1 MVDSMDGEDH
11 IFRERAVDSASSPES
26 INRVAPIVSARLWL
40 LVAGAGAVVATFT
53 VWGFFGSIPLTVRG
67 TGILIE
73 GSMVV
78 AAEAPADGRIGD
90 FLAKPGDRV
99 EQGQV
104 LAVIAHPLLE
114 AQRIDA
120 ENAAARLRE
129 QDANLTAAEDVATA
143 AFTASMDI
151 RDGECRH
158 RIDRAAA
165 IAFEFNQ
172 AVEVKRARA
181 PEGLLPESELLT
193 IANGTVEIERSL
205 SEARSELLRI
215 QTDRTEASTRRQQDR
230 QRRENVISE
239 ADALIGQLAARMSAE
254 QHVIAPRAGK
264 VVQLTCSPG
273 DGVHTGNTVA
283 IISDVGDGRLRCYAF
298 FPLTEGKRVHMD
310 MRAHVEPST
319 ADRERF
325 GVISSIVRDVD
336 PVVGTRDS
344 FLRIINSPEVA
355 QDMERHSEGTVSAV
369 IDLEL
374 DAASP
379 TGLRWSG
386 GVGYPQQLTP
396 GTLCDVDVVTE
407 DVAPISLLV
416 PWLKQAFSGR

>member
-1 MVDSMDGEDH
+1 MDGEDH

-151 RDGECRH
+151 RDDECRH

-181 PEGLLPESELLT
+181 RQGLLPESELLT
-193 IANGTVEIERSL
+193 IANATLEFERSL

-239 ADALIGQLAARMSAE
+239 ADALISQLAARMSAE

-325 GVISSIVRDVD
+325 GVISSVVRDVD

-344 FLRIINSPEVA
+344 FLRIINGPEVA
-355 QDMERHSEGTVSAV
+355 QDIERHSEGTVSAV

-396 GTLCDVDVVTE
+396 GTLCGVDVVTE

>member
-1 MVDSMDGEDH
+1 MDGEDH

-26 INRVAPIVSARLWL
+26 INRVAPIVSARLWVL
-40 LVAGAGAVVATFT
+40 LAGAGAVVATFT
-53 VWGFFGSIPLTVRG
+53 AWGFFGSIPLTVRG

-90 FLAKPGDRV
+90 LLAKPGDRV

-104 LAVIAHPLLE
+104 LAVVAHPLLE

-129 QDANLTAAEDVATA
+129 QDANITAAEDVASA
-143 AFTASMDI
+143 AFTVSMNV
-151 RDGECRH
+151 RDSECRR

-165 IAFEFNQ
+165 IALDFSK
-172 AVEVKRARA
+172 AVEVKRDLVRQ
-181 PEGLLPESELLT
+181 GLLAESELLT
-193 IANGTVEIERSL
+193 IANATLEIERSL

-215 QTDRTEASTRRQQDR
+215 QADRTEASIRRQQDR
-230 QRRENVISE
+230 QRRENGISD
-239 ADALIGQLAARMSAE
+239 ADALVGQLAARMSAE
-254 QHVIAPRAGK
+254 RNVIAPRPGK
-264 VVQLTCSPG
+264 LVQLTRSPG
-273 DGVHTGNTVA
+273 DVVHKGNTVA
-283 IISDVGDGRLRCYAF
+283 IISDAGDGRLRCYAF
-298 FPLTEGKRVHMD
+298 FPLTEGKRVQKD
-310 MRAHVEPST
+310 MHAHVEPSI

-325 GVISSIVRDVD
+325 GVISSVVRDVE

-344 FLRIINSPEVA
+344 FLRIMNSPEVA
-355 QDMERHSEGTVSAV
+355 QDIERRYGGTVSAV
-369 IDLEL
+369 IDLEV

-379 TGLRWSG
+379 TGLRWTG
-386 GVGYPQQLTP
+386 GVGYPKQLTP

-416 PWLKQAFSGR
+416 PWLKQAFGGR

>member
-1 MVDSMDGEDH
+1 MDGEDH

-26 INRVAPIVSARLWL
+26 INRVAPIASARLWVL
-40 LVAGAGAVVATFT
+40 LAGAGAVVATFT
-53 VWGFFGSIPLTVRG
+53 AWGFFGSIPLTVRG

-90 FLAKPGDRV
+90 LLAKPGDRV

-104 LAVIAHPLLE
+104 LAVVANPLLE

-129 QDANLTAAEDVATA
+129 QDANMTAAEDVASA
-143 AFTASMDI
+143 AFTASMNV
-151 RDGECRH
+151 RDSECRR

-165 IAFEFNQ
+165 IALDFSK
-172 AVEVKRARA
+172 AVEVKRDLVRQ
-181 PEGLLPESELLT
+181 GLLAESELLT
-193 IANGTVEIERSL
+193 IANATLEIERSL
-205 SEARSELLRI
+205 SDARSELLRI
-215 QTDRTEASTRRQQDR
+215 QADRTEASIRRQQDR
-230 QRRENVISE
+230 QRRENGISD
-239 ADALIGQLAARMSAE
+239 ADALIRQLAARMSAE
-254 QHVIAPRAGK
+254 RNVIAPRPGK
-264 VVQLTCSPG
+264 LVQLTRSPG
-273 DGVHTGNTVA
+273 DVVHKGNTVA
-283 IISDVGDGRLRCYAF
+283 IISDAGDGRLRCYAF
-298 FPLTEGKRVHMD
+298 FPLTEGKRVQKD
-310 MRAHVEPST
+310 MHAHVEPSI

-325 GVISSIVRDVD
+325 GVISSVVRDVE

-344 FLRIINSPEVA
+344 FLRIMNSPEVA
-355 QDMERHSEGTVSAV
+355 QDIERRYGGTVSAV
-369 IDLEL
+369 IDLEV

-379 TGLRWSG
+379 TGLRWTG
-386 GVGYPQQLTP
+386 GVGYPKQLTP

-416 PWLKQAFSGR
+416 PWLRQAFGGR

>member
-1 MVDSMDGEDH
+1 M
-11 IFRERAVDSASSPES
+11 
-26 INRVAPIVSARLWL
+26 
-40 LVAGAGAVVATFT
+40 
-53 VWGFFGSIPLTVRG
+53 
-67 TGILIE
+67 
-73 GSMVV
+73 
-78 AAEAPADGRIGD
+78 
-90 FLAKPGDRV
+90 
-99 EQGQV
+99 
-104 LAVIAHPLLE
+104 
-114 AQRIDA
+114 
-120 ENAAARLRE
+120 
-129 QDANLTAAEDVATA
+129 
-143 AFTASMDI
+143 
-151 RDGECRH
+151 
-158 RIDRAAA
+158 
-165 IAFEFNQ
+165 
-172 AVEVKRARA
+172 
-181 PEGLLPESELLT
+181 
-193 IANGTVEIERSL
+193 EIERSL

-264 VVQLTCSPG
+264 LVQLTCSPG

-355 QDMERHSEGTVSAV
+355 QDIERHSEGTVSAV

-396 GTLCDVDVVTE
+396 GTLCDVDIVTE

>member
-1 MVDSMDGEDH
+1 MDGEDH

-26 INRVAPIVSARLWL
+26 INRVAPIVSARLWVL
-40 LVAGAGAVVATFT
+40 LAGAGAVAATFT
-53 VWGFFGSIPLTVRG
+53 AWGFFGSIPLTVRG

-90 FLAKPGDRV
+90 LLAKPGDRV

-104 LAVIAHPLLE
+104 LAVVAHPLLE

-129 QDANLTAAEDVATA
+129 QDANITAAEDVASA
-143 AFTASMDI
+143 AFTASMNV
-151 RDGECRH
+151 RDSECRR

-165 IAFEFNQ
+165 IALDFSK
-172 AVEVKRARA
+172 AVEVKRDLVRQ
-181 PEGLLPESELLT
+181 GLLAESELLT
-193 IANGTVEIERSL
+193 IANATLEIERSL

-215 QTDRTEASTRRQQDR
+215 QADRTEASIRRQQDR
-230 QRRENVISE
+230 QRRENGISD
-239 ADALIGQLAARMSAE
+239 ADALVGQLAARMSAE
-254 QHVIAPRAGK
+254 RNVIAPRPGK
-264 VVQLTCSPG
+264 LVQLTRSPG
-273 DGVHTGNTVA
+273 DVVHKGNTVA
-283 IISDVGDGRLRCYAF
+283 IISDAGDGRLRCYAF
-298 FPLTEGKRVHMD
+298 FPLTEGKRVQKD
-310 MRAHVEPST
+310 MHAHVEPSI

-325 GVISSIVRDVD
+325 GVISSVVRDVE

-344 FLRIINSPEVA
+344 FLRIMNSPEVA
-355 QDMERHSEGTVSAV
+355 QDIEQRYGGTVSAV
-369 IDLEL
+369 IDLEV

-379 TGLRWSG
+379 TGLRWTG
-386 GVGYPQQLTP
+386 GVGYPKQLTP

-416 PWLKQAFSGR
+416 PWLKQAFGGR

>member
-1 MVDSMDGEDH
+1 MDGEDH

-26 INRVAPIVSARLWL
+26 INRVAPIASARLWVL
-40 LVAGAGAVVATFT
+40 LVGAGAVVATFT
-53 VWGFFGSIPLTVRG
+53 AWGFFGSIPLTVRG

-90 FLAKPGDRV
+90 LLAKPGDRV

-129 QDANLTAAEDVATA
+129 QDANLTAAEDVANA
-143 AFTASMDI
+143 AFSASMDI
-151 RDGECRH
+151 RDSECRH

-172 AVEVKRARA
+172 AVKAKRDRVRQ
-181 PEGLLPESELLT
+181 GLLPESELLE
-193 IANGTVEIERSL
+193 IANATLEFERSL
-205 SEARSELLRI
+205 SEARSELLRF
-215 QTDRTEASTRRQQDR
+215 QAERTEASIRRQQDQ

-264 VVQLTCSPG
+264 LVQLTCSPG
-273 DGVHTGNTVA
+273 DGVHKGNTVA

-310 MRAHVEPST
+310 MRAHVEPSI

-325 GVISSIVRDVD
+325 GVISSVVRDVE
-336 PVVGTRDS
+336 PVVGTRER
-344 FLRIINSPEVA
+344 FLRIINGPEVA
-355 QDMERHSEGTVSAV
+355 QDIEQHSEGTVSAV

-379 TGLRWSG
+379 TGLRWTG
-386 GVGYPQQLTP
+386 GVGYTQQLTP
-396 GTLCDVDVVTE
+396 GTLCEVDVVTE
-407 DVAPISLLV
+407 DVAPISLLI
-416 PWLKQAFSGR
+416 PWLQQAFSGR

>member
-1 MVDSMDGEDH
+1 MDGEDH

-40 LVAGAGAVVATFT
+40 LLAGAGAVVATFT
-53 VWGFFGSIPLTVRG
+53 AWGFFGSIPLTVRG

-73 GSMVV
+73 GSMVM

-90 FLAKPGDRV
+90 VLVKPGDRV
-99 EQGQV
+99 VEGQV
-104 LAVIAHPLLE
+104 LAVVANPVLE
-114 AQRIDA
+114 AQQFEA

-151 RDGECRH
+151 RDSECRH
-158 RIDRAAA
+158 RIDRAAD

-172 AVEVKRARA
+172 AVAAKRDRVRQ
-181 PEGLLPESELLT
+181 GLLPESELLT
-193 IANGTVEIERSL
+193 ISNATLEIERAL

-215 QTDRTEASTRRQQDR
+215 QAERTEASSRRQQDQ
-230 QRRENVISE
+230 QRRENAISD

-264 VVQLTCSPG
+264 LVQLTCSPG
-273 DGVHTGNTVA
+273 DGVHKGNTVA
-283 IISDVGDGRLRCYAF
+283 ILSDAGDDRLRCYAF
-298 FPLTEGKRVHMD
+298 FPLTEGKRVQKD
-310 MRAHVEPST
+310 MYAHVEPFI

-325 GVISSIVRDVD
+325 GVISSVVRDVE
-336 PVVGTRDS
+336 PVVGTRES
-344 FLRIINSPEVA
+344 FLRIINSPEVV
-355 QDMERHSEGTVSAV
+355 QDIAGRSEGTVSAV

-407 DVAPISLLV
+407 DVAPISLLI
-416 PWLKQAFSGR
+416 PWLQQAFGG

>member
-1 MVDSMDGEDH
+1 MDGEDH

-26 INRVAPIVSARLWL
+26 INRVAPIVSARLWVL
-40 LVAGAGAVVATFT
+40 LAGAGAVVATFT
-53 VWGFFGSIPLTVRG
+53 AWGFFGSIPLTVRG

-90 FLAKPGDRV
+90 LLAKPGDRV

-104 LAVIAHPLLE
+104 LAVVANPLLE

-129 QDANLTAAEDVATA
+129 QDANITAAEDVASA
-143 AFTASMDI
+143 AFTVSMNV
-151 RDGECRH
+151 RDSECRR

-165 IAFEFNQ
+165 IALDFSK
-172 AVEVKRARA
+172 AVEVKRDLVRQ
-181 PEGLLPESELLT
+181 GLLAESELLT
-193 IANGTVEIERSL
+193 IANATLEIERSL

-215 QTDRTEASTRRQQDR
+215 QADRTEASIRRQQDR
-230 QRRENVISE
+230 QRRENGISD
-239 ADALIGQLAARMSAE
+239 ADALVGQLAARMSAE
-254 QHVIAPRAGK
+254 RNVIAPRPGK
-264 VVQLTCSPG
+264 LVQLTRSPG
-273 DGVHTGNTVA
+273 DVVHKGNTVA
-283 IISDVGDGRLRCYAF
+283 IISDAGDGRLRCYAF
-298 FPLTEGKRVHMD
+298 FPLTEGKRVQKD
-310 MRAHVEPST
+310 MHAHVEPSI

-325 GVISSIVRDVD
+325 GVISSVVRDVE

-344 FLRIINSPEVA
+344 FLRIMNSPEVA
-355 QDMERHSEGTVSAV
+355 QDIERRYGGTVSAV
-369 IDLEL
+369 IDLEV

-379 TGLRWSG
+379 TGLRWTG
-386 GVGYPQQLTP
+386 GVGYPKQLTP

-416 PWLKQAFSGR
+416 PWLKQAFGGR

>member
-1 MVDSMDGEDH
+1 MDGEDH

-26 INRVAPIVSARLWL
+26 INRVAPIVSARLWVL
-40 LVAGAGAVVATFT
+40 LAGAGAVVATFT
-53 VWGFFGSIPLTVRG
+53 AWGFFGSIPLTVRG

-90 FLAKPGDRV
+90 LLAKPGDRV

-104 LAVIAHPLLE
+104 LAVVANPLLE

-129 QDANLTAAEDVATA
+129 QDANITAAEDVASA
-143 AFTASMDI
+143 AFTVSMNV
-151 RDGECRH
+151 RDSECRR

-165 IAFEFNQ
+165 IALDFSK
-172 AVEVKRARA
+172 AVEVKRDLVRQ
-181 PEGLLPESELLT
+181 GLLAESELLT
-193 IANGTVEIERSL
+193 IANATLEIERSL

-215 QTDRTEASTRRQQDR
+215 QADRTEASIRRQQDR
-230 QRRENVISE
+230 QRRENGISD
-239 ADALIGQLAARMSAE
+239 ADAVVGQLAARMSAE
-254 QHVIAPRAGK
+254 RNVIAPRPGK
-264 VVQLTCSPG
+264 LVQLTRSPG
-273 DGVHTGNTVA
+273 DVVHKGNTVA
-283 IISDVGDGRLRCYAF
+283 IISDAGDGRLRCYAF
-298 FPLTEGKRVHMD
+298 FPLTEGKRVQKD
-310 MRAHVEPST
+310 MHAHVEPSI

-325 GVISSIVRDVD
+325 GVISSVVRDVE

-344 FLRIINSPEVA
+344 FLRIMNSPEVA
-355 QDMERHSEGTVSAV
+355 QDIERRYGGTVSAV
-369 IDLEL
+369 IDLEV

-379 TGLRWSG
+379 TGLRWTG
-386 GVGYPQQLTP
+386 GVGYPKQLTP

-416 PWLKQAFSGR
+416 PWLKQAFGGR

>member
-1 MVDSMDGEDH
+1 MDGEDH

-26 INRVAPIVSARLWL
+26 INRVAPIVSARLWVL
-40 LVAGAGAVVATFT
+40 LAGAGAVVATFT
-53 VWGFFGSIPLTVRG
+53 AWGFFGSIPLTVRG

-90 FLAKPGDRV
+90 LLAKPGDRV

-129 QDANLTAAEDVATA
+129 QDANLTAAEDVANA
-143 AFTASMDI
+143 AFSASMDI
-151 RDGECRH
+151 RDSECRH

-172 AVEVKRARA
+172 AVEAKRDRV
-181 PEGLLPESELLT
+181 PQGLLPESELLE
-193 IANGTVEIERSL
+193 IANATVEIERSL

-215 QTDRTEASTRRQQDR
+215 QAERTEASIRRQQDQ

-264 VVQLTCSPG
+264 LVQLTCSPG
-273 DGVHTGNTVA
+273 DGVHKGNTVA

-310 MRAHVEPST
+310 MRAHVEPSI

-325 GVISSIVRDVD
+325 GVISSVVRDVE
-336 PVVGTRDS
+336 PVVGTRER
-344 FLRIINSPEVA
+344 FLRIINGPEVA
-355 QDMERHSEGTVSAV
+355 QDIEQHSEGTVSAV

-379 TGLRWSG
+379 TGLRWTG
-386 GVGYPQQLTP
+386 GVGYTQQLTP
-396 GTLCDVDVVTE
+396 GTLCEVDVVTE
-407 DVAPISLLV
+407 DVAPISLLI
-416 PWLKQAFSGR
+416 PWLQQAFSGR

>member
-1 MVDSMDGEDH
+1 MDGEDH

-26 INRVAPIVSARLWL
+26 INRVAPIVSARLWVL
-40 LVAGAGAVVATFT
+40 LAGAGAVVATFT
-53 VWGFFGSIPLTVRG
+53 AWGFFGSIPLTVRG

-90 FLAKPGDRV
+90 LLAKPGDRV

-129 QDANLTAAEDVATA
+129 QDANLTAAEDVANA
-143 AFTASMDI
+143 AFSASMDI
-151 RDGECRH
+151 RDSECRH

-172 AVEVKRARA
+172 AVEAKRDRV
-181 PEGLLPESELLT
+181 PQGLLPESELLE
-193 IANGTVEIERSL
+193 IANATLEFERSL
-205 SEARSELLRI
+205 SEARSELLRF
-215 QTDRTEASTRRQQDR
+215 QAERTEASIRRQQDQ

-264 VVQLTCSPG
+264 LVQLTCSPG
-273 DGVHTGNTVA
+273 DGVHKGNTVA

-310 MRAHVEPST
+310 MRAHVEPSI

-325 GVISSIVRDVD
+325 GVISSVVRDVE
-336 PVVGTRDS
+336 PVVGTRES

-355 QDMERHSEGTVSAV
+355 QDMEQHSEGTVSAV

-379 TGLRWSG
+379 TGLRWTG

-396 GTLCDVDVVTE
+396 GTLCEVDVVTE
-407 DVAPISLLV
+407 DVAPISLLI
-416 PWLKQAFSGR
+416 PWLQQAFSGR

>member
-1 MVDSMDGEDH
+1 MDGEDH

-26 INRVAPIVSARLWL
+26 INRVAPIVSARLWVL
-40 LVAGAGAVVATFT
+40 LAGAGAVVATFT
-53 VWGFFGSIPLTVRG
+53 AWGFFGSIPLTVRG
-67 TGILIE
+67 TGMLIE
-73 GSMVV
+73 GSMV
-78 AAEAPADGRIGD
+78 AAVEAPADGRIGD
-90 FLAKPGDRV
+90 FLAKPGERV

-104 LAVIAHPLLE
+104 LAVVANPLLE

-129 QDANLTAAEDVATA
+129 QDANLTAAEDVANA
-143 AFTASMDI
+143 ALTASMDI
-151 RDGECRH
+151 RDSECRH

-172 AVEVKRARA
+172 AVEAKRDRV
-181 PEGLLPESELLT
+181 PKGLLPESELLE
-193 IANGTVEIERSL
+193 IANATLELERSL
-205 SEARSELLRI
+205 SEARSELLRF
-215 QTDRTEASTRRQQDR
+215 QAERTEAIIRLQQDQ

-264 VVQLTCSPG
+264 LVQLTCSPG
-273 DGVHTGNTVA
+273 DGVHKGNTVA

-310 MRAHVEPST
+310 MRAHVEPSI
-319 ADRERF
+319 ANRERF
-325 GVISSIVRDVD
+325 GVISSVVRDAE
-336 PVVGTRDS
+336 PVVGTRES
-344 FLRIINSPEVA
+344 FLRIINGPEVA
-355 QDMERHSEGTVSAV
+355 QDIEQRAEGTVAAV

-379 TGLRWSG
+379 TGLRWTG

-396 GTLCDVDVVTE
+396 GTLCQVDVVTE
-407 DVAPISLLV
+407 DVAPISLLI
-416 PWLKQAFSGR
+416 PWLQQAFGGR

>member
-1 MVDSMDGEDH
+1 MDGEDH

-26 INRVAPIVSARLWL
+26 INRVAPIVSARLWVL
-40 LVAGAGAVVATFT
+40 LAGAGAVVATFT
-53 VWGFFGSIPLTVRG
+53 AWGFFGSIPLTVRG

-90 FLAKPGDRV
+90 LLAKPGDRV

-104 LAVIAHPLLE
+104 LAVVANPLLE

-129 QDANLTAAEDVATA
+129 QDANITAAEDVASA
-143 AFTASMDI
+143 AFTASMNV
-151 RDGECRH
+151 RDSECRR

-165 IAFEFNQ
+165 IALDFSK
-172 AVEVKRARA
+172 AVEVKRDLVRQ
-181 PEGLLPESELLT
+181 GLLAESELLT
-193 IANGTVEIERSL
+193 IANATLEIERSL

-215 QTDRTEASTRRQQDR
+215 QADRTEASIRRQQDR
-230 QRRENVISE
+230 QRRENGISD
-239 ADALIGQLAARMSAE
+239 ADALVGQLAARMSAE
-254 QHVIAPRAGK
+254 RNVIAPRPGK
-264 VVQLTCSPG
+264 LVQLTRSPG
-273 DGVHTGNTVA
+273 DVVHKGNTVA
-283 IISDVGDGRLRCYAF
+283 IISDAGDGRLRCYAF
-298 FPLTEGKRVHMD
+298 FPLTEGKRVQKD
-310 MRAHVEPST
+310 MHAHVEPSI

-325 GVISSIVRDVD
+325 GVISSVVRDVE

-344 FLRIINSPEVA
+344 FLRIMNSPEVA
-355 QDMERHSEGTVSAV
+355 QDIERRYGGTVSAV
-369 IDLEL
+369 IDLEV

-379 TGLRWSG
+379 TGLRWTG
-386 GVGYPQQLTP
+386 GVGYPKQLTP

-416 PWLKQAFSGR
+416 PWLKQAFGGR

>member
-1 MVDSMDGEDH
+1 MDGEDH
-11 IFRERAVDSASSPES
+11 IFRERAVDSASSLES

-40 LVAGAGAVVATFT
+40 LLAGAGAVVATFT

-99 EQGQV
+99 VQGQV
-104 LAVIAHPLLE
+104 LAVVANPRLE

-129 QDANLTAAEDVATA
+129 HDANLTAAEDVATA

-151 RDGECRH
+151 RDSECRH
-158 RIDRAAA
+158 RIDRAAD

-172 AVEVKRARA
+172 AVAAKRDRVRQ
-181 PEGLLPESELLT
+181 GLLPESELLT
-193 IANGTVEIERSL
+193 IANATLEMERSV
-205 SEARSELLRI
+205 SEARSELLGI
-215 QTDRTEASTRRQQDR
+215 QADRTEASIRRQQDQ
-230 QRRENVISE
+230 QRRENAISD

-264 VVQLTCSPG
+264 LVQLTCSPG
-273 DGVHTGNTVA
+273 DGVHKGNTVA
-283 IISDVGDGRLRCYAF
+283 ILSDAGDGRLRCYAF
-298 FPLTEGKRVHMD
+298 FPLTEGKRVQRD
-310 MRAHVEPST
+310 MYAHVEPFI

-325 GVISSIVRDVD
+325 GVISSVVRDVE
-336 PVVGTRDS
+336 PVVGTRES
-344 FLRIINSPEVA
+344 FLRIITSPEVV
-355 QDMERHSEGTVSAV
+355 QDIEGRSEGTVSAV

-396 GTLCDVDVVTE
+396 GTLCEVDVVTE
-407 DVAPISLLV
+407 DVAPISLLL
-416 PWLKQAFSGR
+416 PWLQQAFGGR

>member
-1 MVDSMDGEDH
+1 MDGEDH

-129 QDANLTAAEDVATA
+129 QDANMTAAEDVASA

-151 RDGECRH
+151 RDDECRH

-181 PEGLLPESELLT
+181 RQGLLPESELLT
-193 IANGTVEIERSL
+193 IANATVEIERSL

-215 QTDRTEASTRRQQDR
+215 QNDRTEASTRRQQDR

-239 ADALIGQLAARMSAE
+239 ADALISQLAARMSAE

-264 VVQLTCSPG
+264 LVQLTCSPG

-325 GVISSIVRDVD
+325 GVISSVVRDVE
-336 PVVGTRDS
+336 PVAGTRDS
-344 FLRIINSPEVA
+344 FLRIINGPEVA
-355 QDMERHSEGTVSAV
+355 QDIERHSEGTVSAV

-396 GTLCDVDVVTE
+396 GTLCGVDVVTE